1 MSFVL
6 KVLEQDKYSL
16 QKEVE
21 LKIRMLESLQ
31 SDFDYMK
38 NQQVQLVQEQQQHL
52 ERIHSTAL
60 SELNGKVE
68 QHIHSTYSLKTETN
82 KHPPNIKT
90 LNSHLKWQ
98 LQDSSPFINK

>member
-1 MSFVL
+1 MF
-6 KVLEQDKYSL
+6 KILEQDKYSL

-21 LKIRMLESLQ
+21 LKTRMLESIQ

-38 NQQVQLVQEQQQHL
+38 NKAQEQQQHL

-68 QHIHSTYSLKTETN
+68 QHIHSTLPSQKPVHY
-82 KHPPNIKT
+82 
-90 LNSHLKWQ
+90 HLKG
-98 LQDSSPFINK
+98 QD

>member
-1 MSFVL
+1 MHLRYKNGPKNTQKTKTKLPKKRLNICLIHFVSVS
-6 KVLEQDKYSL
+6 KILEQDKYSL

-21 LKIRMLESLQ
+21 LKARMLESLQ

-38 NQQVQLVQEQQQHL
+38 NQQVQQVQEQQQNL

-68 QHIHSTYSLKTETN
+68 QHIHSTY
-82 KHPPNIKT
+82 P
-90 LNSHLKWQ
+90 
-98 LQDSSPFINK
+98 